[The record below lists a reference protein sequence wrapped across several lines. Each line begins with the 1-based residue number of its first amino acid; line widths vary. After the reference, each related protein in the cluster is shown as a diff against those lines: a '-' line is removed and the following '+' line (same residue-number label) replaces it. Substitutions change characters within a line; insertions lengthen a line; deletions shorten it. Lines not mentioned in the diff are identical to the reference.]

1 MKPRSKCSRRVAL
14 AAMMIM
20 MAAATLAIVA
30 VDARAAGVD
39 APTRV
44 AAPVTDT
51 SARAEELAFSDL
63 LRARAAAIRD
73 HIGGLIAAI
82 PGLPADFGR
91 AGQALAA
98 DVAPVGFAKLAL
110 LLVAA
115 VALGF
120 GLEAGLRRVV
130 AGSWRWGEQYK
141 ISSAS
146 ERLRIMASR
155 AGLSAAGLIVF
166 TLGTI
171 GPLLMADLPPLAAQ
185 VALAYLLALCGFR
198 LASMVVRV
206 ALASDID
213 VPSAAD
219 ELRLIPMRP
228 EAARQWHGYLC
239 WLVGW
244 FAFGKATVEVV
255 GALGFSLEARRLVA
269 YILGLGLLGI
279 ALRIV
284 WRRRDIPVTAMPVA
298 QQFAVRANCWLLS
311 VYFVLL
317 WASWVLSAL
326 VTFWLCAI
334 VGALS
339 VALGFTHR
347 AVAYVARPVAPAGEE
362 AKPQGMA
369 ALCIERAVRAALIV
383 GAALLLVRAW
393 DVNLA
398 TVAAGDSFFMR
409 MAHAAVNILVI
420 GLAAD
425 LAWRIVEALIE
436 RQLGAL
442 GPAGTIDP
450 AGEESRHQA
459 RLRTLLPISKKLA
472 AVVIFTIA
480 ALTMLSEAGIQ
491 IGPLIAGAGV
501 IGLAVGFGAQTL
513 VRDIFSGFFYLLD
526 DAFRVGEY
534 IQSGNYKGTV
544 ESFSIRSVR
553 LRHHRGPLYTIPFG
567 VLGAVQNMSRDW
579 VIDVM
584 SIGVTYDTNLD
595 EVKKVIKQIG
605 KQLGED
611 PELKPII
618 IEPLKMQGVQQFGD
632 FAIQIR
638 LKMMT
643 RPGEQ
648 FVVRRRAYALIK
660 KEFDARGI
668 KFAFPTVQVAGGA
681 ENSVAAVARQA
692 IEMTQQT
699 AAQ

>member
-1 MKPRSKCSRRVAL
+1 MLQRHSLTILL
-14 AAMMIM
+14 AAALTLF
-20 MAAATLAIVA
+20 AAAGP
-30 VDARAAGVD
+30 RA
-39 APTRV
+39 V
-44 AAPVTDT
+44 AAPNDPVTPVAVTATGAQDP
-51 SARAEELAFSDL
+51 AEELALAEF
-63 LRARAAAIRD
+63 LRVRVHAIRD
-73 HIGGLIAAI
+73 HVGALIAAV
-82 PGLPADFGR
+82 PGLPADFQRAGR
-91 AGQALAA
+91 ALAN
-98 DVAPVGFAKLAL
+98 DVGPVGWPKVLL
-110 LLVAA
+110 VLLVAVGLA
-115 VALGF
+115 F
-120 GLEAGLRRVV
+120 GLETGLRRAV
-130 AGSWRWGEQYK
+130 AGNWRWSGEYR
-141 ISSAS
+141 IAS
-146 ERLRIMASR
+146 VGERLRVMASR
-155 AGLSAAGLIVF
+155 AGLATAGVIVF
-166 TLGTI
+166 TVGAI
-171 GPLLMADLPPLAAQ
+171 SPLLAVDWPPLVSQ
-185 VALAYLLALCGFR
+185 VALVYLLALCGFR
-198 LASMVVRV
+198 AVSTVSRL
-206 ALASDID
+206 ALASDIA
-213 VPSAAD
+213 VPAAAD
-219 ELRLIPMRP
+219 QLRLIPMTAD
-228 EAARQWHGYLC
+228 AARQWQGYVCALA
-239 WLVGW
+239 GW
-244 FAFGKATVEVV
+244 FAFGKATVEAVRT
-255 GALGFSLEARRLVA
+255 LGFPQDARALVA

-279 ALRIV
+279 ALRIA
-284 WRRRDIPVTAMPVA
+284 WRPREVPVKAMTVA
-298 QQFAVRANCWLLS
+298 QQFAVRTSRWLLS
-311 VYFVLL
+311 AYFVLL

-347 AVAYVARPVAPAGEE
+347 AVGYVTRPLEPAGEGSDR
-362 AKPQGMA
+362 QGVT
-369 ALCIERAVRAALIV
+369 ALSIERGVRAALIV

-398 TVAAGDSFFMR
+398 TVAAGDSLFMR

-420 GLAAD
+420 GLVAD

-442 GPAGTIDP
+442 GSADTAGA
-450 AGEESRHQA
+450 AGEDSRHEA

-579 VIDVM
+579 VIDILTV
-584 SIGVTYDTNLD
+584 GVTYDTDLD
-595 EVKKVIKQIG
+595 LVKKIIKKIG
-605 KQLGED
+605 KELGED

-618 IEPLKMQGVQQFGD
+618 LQPLKMQGVQQFGD

-660 KEFDARGI
+660 KEFDTNGI
-668 KFAFPTVQVAGGA
+668 KFAFPTVQVAGGGD
-681 ENSVAAVARQA
+681 AAIAAAARQA
-692 IEMTQQT
+692 LEAGAPT
-699 AAQ
+699 AAS